1 MKLDDL
7 PCALPDTLATMR
19 PAEDAT
25 PAEVALYV
33 RYVRALALL
42 AECTPYVDEPD
53 HLDLIE
59 AVMVDA
65 QASYPL
71 EVQRNGAGWEIA
83 VRGLA

>member
-7 PCALPDTLATMR
+7 PREEGVLAALR
-19 PAEDAT
+19 PSADAG

-42 AECTPYVDEPD
+42 AECAPYVDEPD
-53 HLDLIE
+53 YADLIE
-59 AVMVDA
+59 TIMADA

-71 EVQRNGAGWEIA
+71 VACRNGSRWEIA
-83 VRGLA
+83 PR